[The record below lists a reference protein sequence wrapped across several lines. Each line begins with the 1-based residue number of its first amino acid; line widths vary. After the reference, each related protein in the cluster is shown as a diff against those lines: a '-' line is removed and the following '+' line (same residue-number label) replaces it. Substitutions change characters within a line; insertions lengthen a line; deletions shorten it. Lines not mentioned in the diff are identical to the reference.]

1 MATATATTT
10 VPPKKRPA
18 NWKPAYLRHDQVA
31 YLPGDTPR
39 PAGSEILGPRPALLP
54 NIDPSFVADAA
65 AKSGANFTNAQ
76 LGALNPAF
84 KQLSDQQYGSIQRI
98 AGGLN
103 NQYTQDARGQIN
115 QSFAGAGR
123 MGATGNQLMRTGTQ
137 AGRQIRGLARG
148 AVNVGDQFMDQIGGL
163 GRTLGREA
171 RRGFASSGP
180 TSIEKQLYRQGQE
193 ELALGRSLSPEQ
205 VREATQAA
213 RQGLAARGL
222 ATGTAALGAELLN
235 RDRYATQRQEQR
247 RSFAADANNLREQ
260 NVIARRESAGG
271 LAEAGGRVMD
281 TAGRM
286 GLSGRQIGGNLYSTG
301 ADTAMRGMSL
311 GGSLMGDAGR
321 LRQTG
326 AGMLA
331 DLDPMQRALQAGLS
345 LGQTSQGMG
354 LETIGQGFNN
364 MLDLNAN
371 TASFNVNRGDSLAG
385 DWLNY
390 ATAIQTGNQAADST
404 REAARLTAAATRSAN
419 NRPWWEV
426 GLNTIGQL
434 F

>member
-1 MATATATTT
+1 MATATTT

-18 NWKPAYLRHDQVA
+18 NWKPAYLRHDQIA
-31 YLPGDTPR
+31 YLPANTPR
-39 PAGSEILGPRPALLP
+39 PAGSEFLGPKPLALP
-54 NIDPSFVADAA
+54 SIDPSFVADAA

-76 LGALNPAF
+76 FGALDPAF

-103 NQYTQDARGQIN
+103 NQYTKDARGQIN

-123 MGATGNQLMRTGTQ
+123 MGATGNQLIRTGTQ
-137 AGRQIRGLARG
+137 AGRQIRGLAPE
-148 AVNVGDQFMDQIGGL
+148 AVDISDRFMDQIGGL
-163 GRTLGREA
+163 SRTLGREA
-171 RRGFASSGP
+171 RRGFARSGP
-180 TSIEKQLYRQGQE
+180 TSIERELYRQGQE

-247 RSFAADANNLREQ
+247 RSFAADANNLRER
-260 NVIARRESAGG
+260 NVMDRRESAGG

-281 TAGRM
+281 AAGRM
-286 GLSGRQIGGNLYSTG
+286 GLSGRQIGGNLYGTG

-311 GGSLMGDAGR
+311 AGSLMGDAGR

-326 AGMLA
+326 AGMLGE
-331 DLDPMQRALQAGLS
+331 LDPMQRALQAGLS

-354 LETIGQGFNN
+354 LETIGQGFGN
-364 MLDLNAN
+364 MLDLSAN
-371 TASFNVNRGDSLAG
+371 TASFNVNRGDSF
-385 DWLNY
+385 LNSWMNN
-390 ATAIQTGNQAADST
+390 ATAIRTGQ
-404 REAARLTAAATRSAN
+404 EAAAAQTNAAN
-419 NRPWWEV
+419 IMGNAQRAASRPTT
-426 GLNTIGQL
+426 LDYIKAFNP
-434 F
+434 FD

>member
-1 MATATATTT
+1 
-10 VPPKKRPA
+10 
-18 NWKPAYLRHDQVA
+18 
-31 YLPGDTPR
+31 
-39 PAGSEILGPRPALLP
+39 
-54 NIDPSFVADAA
+54 
-65 AKSGANFTNAQ
+65 
-76 LGALNPAF
+76 
-84 KQLSDQQYGSIQRI
+84 
-98 AGGLN
+98 
-103 NQYTQDARGQIN
+103 
-115 QSFAGAGR
+115 
-123 MGATGNQLMRTGTQ
+123 
-137 AGRQIRGLARG
+137 
-148 AVNVGDQFMDQIGGL
+148 
-163 GRTLGREA
+163 
-171 RRGFASSGP
+171 
-180 TSIEKQLYRQGQE
+180 
-193 ELALGRSLSPEQ
+193 
-205 VREATQAA
+205 
-213 RQGLAARGL
+213 
-222 ATGTAALGAELLN
+222 
-235 RDRYATQRQEQR
+235 
-247 RSFAADANNLREQ
+247 
-260 NVIARRESAGG
+260 
-271 LAEAGGRVMD
+271 MD